1 MRHRKLTRPF
11 VITALEPNSSPSCPN
26 RKFETCTIMNIVNLT
41 EVVNLILVNQHMK
54 NHLPELS
61 ELPAYELLIRDQ
73 GASIIEKLSQISMIG
88 KYKAPEV
95 SIVC

>member
-1 MRHRKLTRPF
+1 
-11 VITALEPNSSPSCPN
+11 
-26 RKFETCTIMNIVNLT
+26 
-41 EVVNLILVNQHMK
+41 MK
-54 NHLPELS
+54 NHLSELS

-95 SIVC
+95 SIVCWNAIS